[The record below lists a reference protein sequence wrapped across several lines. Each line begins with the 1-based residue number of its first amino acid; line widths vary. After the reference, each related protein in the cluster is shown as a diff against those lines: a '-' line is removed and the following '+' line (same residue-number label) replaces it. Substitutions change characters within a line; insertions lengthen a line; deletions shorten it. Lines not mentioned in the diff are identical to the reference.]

1 MLGLILNETEIVN
14 KTIVGYL
21 ELPSKPSKV
30 IRLIIKNMII
40 NNNSEEDIKELVSKV
55 LEKNYGKNYNKNY

>member
-14 KTIVGYL
+14 KTIIGDL

-40 NNNSEEDIKELVSKV
+40 K
-55 LEKNYGKNYNKNY
+55 